1 MKESQNKRIGVQKAS
16 RLLVTMTIITKDSDG
31 NNGNTEQ
38 SLLLSIAPSPIL
50 SLGQKLSELSL
61 CHLNTESVVLFHCIK
76 NSLAAYRGLWTTTAV
91 ARES

>member
-16 RLLVTMTIITKDSDG
+16 RLLVTMTIITKDRDG

-38 SLLLSIAPSPIL
+38 SLLLSTAPSPIL

-61 CHLNTESVVLFHCIK
+61 CHLTH
-76 NSLAAYRGLWTTTAV
+76 
-91 ARES
+91 